1 MNRLALFLLLLV
13 IAALCGLLVIGLNW
27 PVKDLATE
35 TYKSLLQLVVI
46 AVAGH
51 VVSILITKANNERQ
65 DLLRADE
72 LRNGLL
78 SRLNKCYVD
87 VKKVRRVMRAT
98 AHKIAEGDTQRLYV
112 DTTKFHDFLQS
123 INESQLELELLSK
136 DVESNKSLFIDA
148 DALIPQLDSME
159 EYLNTIIDEY
169 ESSSVKAV
177 QKPPNCYLL
186 ESFERLSDL
195 IGDYKT
201 STFRKEF
208 VHKYYAS
215 LESIRK
221 AFVGRF

>member
-13 IAALCGLLVIGLNW
+13 IAAVGGLLLIGLSY

-35 TYKSLLQLVVI
+35 TYKSLLQLVVV

-72 LRNGLL
+72 LRNDLL

-87 VKKVRRVMRAT
+87 VKKVRRVIRAT
-98 AHKIAEGDTQRLYV
+98 AHKVAEAETQQLYI
-112 DTTKFHDFLQS
+112 DKTRFHDFLQA
-123 INESQLELELLSK
+123 INETQLELELLSK
-136 DVESNKSLFIDA
+136 DVESNKRLFIDA
-148 DALIPQLDSME
+148 KALTDRLDSME

-169 ESSSVKAV
+169 EHSSVKV
-177 QKPPNCYLL
+177 VKKPANCYFL
-186 ESFERLSDL
+186 EEFEKLSDL
-195 IGDYKT
+195 VGEYRT
-201 STFRKEF
+201 SDFRTEF

-215 LESIRK
+215 LESIRN
-221 AFVGRF
+221 AFVIRS